1 MLATNS
7 YTRGR
12 RRVKTRVKQIR
23 RRELKESD
31 TKTEFKTIIQQYK
44 TEYLGFRAKLLEE
57 LDCKLLPKF

>member
-23 RRELKESD
+23 RREQKKSD
-31 TKTEFKTIIQQYK
+31 KATEFKTIIQQYK
-44 TEYLGFRAKLLEE
+44 TEYLGLRAKLLEE
-57 LDCKLLPKF
+57 LDCKLVPNF